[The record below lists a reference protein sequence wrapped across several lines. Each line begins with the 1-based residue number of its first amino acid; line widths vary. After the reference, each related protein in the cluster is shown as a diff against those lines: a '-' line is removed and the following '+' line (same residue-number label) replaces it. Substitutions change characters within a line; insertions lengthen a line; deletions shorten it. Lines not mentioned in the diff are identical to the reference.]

1 MKSKNDNV
9 MSLIG
14 FSFIAG
20 VSITMFLFALSSAI
34 EPQTVK
40 GAAMAWMGVSIF
52 GFLAM
57 MFIVLTSIWALQITE
72 KYNP

>member
-1 MKSKNDNV
+1 MKSKNDDV

-14 FSFIAG
+14 FSFITG
-20 VSITMFLFALSSAI
+20 VSITMLLFALSNAI
-34 EPQTVK
+34 EPQTVS

-57 MFIVLTSIWALQITE
+57 MFIVLTWVWAVQITQ

>member
-1 MKSKNDNV
+1 MKNKNDDV

-14 FSFIAG
+14 FSFITG
-20 VSITMFLFALSSAI
+20 VSITMLLFALSNAI
-34 EPQTVK
+34 EPQTVS
-40 GAAMAWMGVSIF
+40 GSAMAWMGVSIF

-57 MFIVLTSIWALQITE
+57 MFIVLTWVWAVQITQ